1 MRRWTRTTPG
11 LSRLGVV
18 VLGLWASV
26 AHAVC
31 TAPDHAERVQLKTV
45 NDGDTLT
52 LSDGRRVRL
61 LGINSPELRP
71 RQALGDA
78 ARAALQAYL
87 GDSRE
92 LLLEP
97 GQQARDRYGRV
108 LAHVYRGVGEP
119 AAEDVLLRAGLAW
132 QVTIPPN
139 LSRLDCLSDAETEAR
154 QQQRGVWAE
163 PDYAP
168 LAAADA
174 RPADAGF
181 RRLQGRVVTVTQSRY
196 SWWLELDGPVVVK
209 LDKADLH
216 HFDPALAGQASPRQ
230 WQGRTLALRGWLVDR
245 SKSAA
250 VQRQQHAPLLI
261 RLRHPAMLESVD

>member
-1 MRRWTRTTPG
+1 MRRWIRTTPG
-11 LSRLGVV
+11 LTRLGVV
-18 VLGLWASV
+18 VLGLWACA

-31 TAPDHAERVQLKTV
+31 TAPEHAERAQLKTV

-52 LSDGRRVRL
+52 LTDGRRVRL

-71 RQALGDA
+71 RQTLGA
-78 ARAALQAYL
+78 EARAALQAYL
-87 GDSRE
+87 GDSGE

-108 LAHVYRGVGEP
+108 LAHVYRGPGEP
-119 AAEDVLLRAGLAW
+119 AAEDVL
-132 QVTIPPN
+132 
-139 LSRLDCLSDAETEAR
+139 
-154 QQQRGVWAE
+154 QRGVWAE
-163 PDYAP
+163 SDYAP

-181 RRLQGRVVTVTQSRY
+181 RRLQGRVVSVTQSRY

-209 LDKADLH
+209 LDKAELH
-216 HFDPALAGQASPRQ
+216 YFDQALGGQSSPRQ

-250 VQRQQHAPLLI
+250 AQQRQHAPLMI